1 MTRYEY
7 KMLGEWP
14 PEHDISIADEI
25 NKLGNDGWELVAVHP
40 WPETELRCFYFKRK
54 RTTAMD
60 AVDEVISS

>member
-25 NKLGNDGWELVAVHP
+25 NKLGNDGWELVALHP
-40 WPETELRCFYFKRK
+40 WPETELRCFYFKRE
-54 RTTAMD
+54 RTVEMD
-60 AVDEVISS
+60 AVDEVIG